1 MNWMLFALISGS
13 FYTIQGL
20 LTRHVLK
27 GDRDAWAFS
36 FYFSFVGALTSIPF
50 LLLNPSFGL
59 QVSAWLVLILVGLL
73 IVLQNYLNFKSA
85 NYLEASVQ
93 GSINKFRLLWVLL
106 IGVAFLGESLSII
119 KIVGTI
125 LTVLAGIIIY
135 FKRSGDL
142 LQKGFFLA
150 LSATFVYA
158 IVIGLYKVLFQA
170 FNSATLTFF
179 IFAIP
184 AVCNLMIIPNA
195 LNRIARMAKKQGRE
209 VFLATFFGG
218 LANLAM
224 NHALSIGEASKVLVI
239 IEAFL
244 LIVLVGEHFI
254 LKEKSDLQK
263 KVLAVLLATA
273 GAILIRLS
281 N

>member
-1 MNWMLFALISGS
+1 MNWTLFALLSGS
-13 FYTIQGL
+13 FYTIQSL
-20 LTRHVLK
+20 LTRYLLR

-36 FYFSFVGALTSIPF
+36 FYFSFVGALTSLPF
-50 LLLNPSFGL
+50 LLFDPSFSYKI
-59 QVSAWLVLILVGLL
+59 SAWLILGLVGLL
-73 IVLQNYLNFKSA
+73 IVLQNYLAFKST

-106 IGVAFLGESLSII
+106 IGVAFLGESLSLI
-119 KIVGTI
+119 KVVGTA
-125 LTVLAGIIIY
+125 LTIFAGLIIY
-135 FKRSGDL
+135 FKRTKVES
-142 LQKGFFLA
+142 QNGFAFA

-158 IVIGLYKVLFQA
+158 IVIGLYKILFQE

-184 AVCNLMIIPNA
+184 AICNLLIMPNA
-195 LNRIARMAKKQGRE
+195 IKRITMMAKKQGRE
-209 VFLATFFGG
+209 VFVATFFGG

-244 LIVLVGEHFI
+244 LIVLVGEHFL
-254 LKEKSDLQK
+254 LKEKEDMLK
-263 KVLAVLLATA
+263 KVISVVLATI
-273 GAILIRLS
+273 GAILIRLA